1 VSQKFPFSKRLHRP
15 EEFERVLRNS
25 ALTDKWL
32 ALHSTEN
39 SIGSHRLGI
48 IVSKRVVAKAVA
60 RNRIKRVIREVFR
73 QSSLVEI
80 NTLDLVV
87 RLRRNLREEET
98 MEFRRT
104 LSRLLM
110 KVRIIKDDAPVLIPD
125 KGLSVSD

>member
-15 EEFERVLRNS
+15 EEFERVLRNK
-25 ALTDKWL
+25 AITDKWL

-39 SIGSHRLGI
+39 TIGSNRLGI
-48 IVSKRVVAKAVA
+48 IVSKRVVAKSVA
-60 RNRIKRVIREVFR
+60 RNRIKRAIREVFR

-80 NTLDLVV
+80 NTLDFVV

-98 MEFRRT
+98 MEFRRS

-110 KVRIIKDDAPVLIPD
+110 KVRITKDDAPVLIPD
-125 KGLSVSD
+125 KGLPIPD